1 AVMASLLG
9 RVGATRGSIVTYL
22 MPPVSIVLGVLVRN
36 DHIAWLSVVGMAVVL
51 AGAVLVSRK
60 EVPAAL
66 ETEIVVEGT

>member
-1 AVMASLLG
+1 
-9 RVGATRGSIVTYL
+9 
-22 MPPVSIVLGVLVRN
+22 
-36 DHIAWLSVVGMAVVL
+36 VL